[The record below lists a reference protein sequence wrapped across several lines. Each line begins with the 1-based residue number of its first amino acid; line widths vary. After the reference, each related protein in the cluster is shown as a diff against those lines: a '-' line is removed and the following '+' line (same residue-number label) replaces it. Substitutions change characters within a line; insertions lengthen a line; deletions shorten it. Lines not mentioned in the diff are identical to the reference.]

1 MVDLITFR
9 KLDWQGLAGLTNGM
23 RIEEQS
29 LRKTTRTQIQILR
42 GVYKHRRPNNFL
54 SALAREPRPLIDLIR
69 QRLTSYHA
77 KDALEE
83 EQAIK
88 EILQEVALHSLWRG
102 GFFNLA
108 AFQGGTSLRIL
119 HKLPRF
125 SEDLDFILQQPNA
138 AFDWGRYLDPLLAGL
153 TEFGLQSEVLDKSKM
168 DRNIREALLK
178 NDSISNQLNL
188 SFSRGRSRPTLKIK
202 LEIDI
207 NPPAA
212 SIFAYTYLDFPLD
225 FEVCHQDLPSNF
237 SLKIHA
243 LLCRP
248 YIKGRDCMTSTGIS
262 SRTSRQI
269 CRICRPPSINSDCG
283 RARIRSSAPDGSS
296 RSSSIR
302 LPQSTGKS
310 AAADVERFLGAAER
324 ESLKIWSARFFSTRA
339 SQLPPD
345 APESQ

>member
-1 MVDLITFR
+1 
-9 KLDWQGLAGLTNGM
+9 
-23 RIEEQS
+23 
-29 LRKTTRTQIQILR
+29 
-42 GVYKHRRPNNFL
+42 
-54 SALAREPRPLIDLIR
+54 LIDLIR
-69 QRLTSYHA
+69 QRLASYHA

-88 EILQEVALHSLWRG
+88 EILQEVALYSLWRG
-102 GFFNLA
+102 GFFEVA

-178 NDSISNQLNL
+178 NDSIGNQLNL
-188 SFSRGRSRPTLKIK
+188 RFSRGRSRPTLKIK

-207 NPPAA
+207 NPPAG
-212 SIFAYTYLDFPLD
+212 STFAYTYLNFPLD

-237 SLKIHA
+237 ALKIHA

-248 YIKGRDCMTSTGIS
+248 YIKGRDWYDFNWYIKQNVPPNLPHLQAALNQFGPWKGQNAVISTRWVVEKLNDKIA
-262 SRTSRQI
+262 TI
-269 CRICRPPSINSDCG
+269 DWE
-283 RARIRSSAPDGSS
+283 
-296 RSSSIR
+296 
-302 LPQSTGKS
+302 S

-324 ESLKIWSARFFSTRA
+324 ESLRLWSARFFSTRA
-339 SQLPPD
+339 AQLPLD
-345 APESQ
+345 APETKQNL